1 MGPLGKIL
9 LGFFVGI
16 LCGIIPMAYCL
27 IKKQKIAAI
36 IGLLVVI
43 FSGILF
49 SALDKSPF
57 IAFVVSALFILIII
71 ANNKRN
77 KNEEEEDNT
86 DNDDFL

>member
-1 MGPLGKIL
+1 MGPLGKVL

-27 IKKQKIAAI
+27 IKKQKFAAV
-36 IGLLVVI
+36 IGLIVVI
-43 FSGILF
+43 ISGILF

-57 IAFVVSALFILIII
+57 TAFVVSALFILIII

-77 KNEEEEDNT
+77 NNNEEDNS